1 MDNNTVLRSLRYALN
16 ASDQDMAD
24 IFLKGGVSLDA
35 ATVELCLKGEE
46 DEGFQPLENK
56 ELIAFLDGLILQK
69 RGPSDRAPVEEE
81 LNNNL
86 VLRKLRIAFEL
97 RDDDMIRTISKGGFV
112 IKKPELSALFRK
124 KGHKHYRACGDQ
136 LLRYF
141 LKGLGTR

>member
-1 MDNNTVLRSLRYALN
+1 MDNNTVLRSLRYALH

-24 IFLKGGVSLDA
+24 IFALGGVSLDA
-35 ATVELCLKGEE
+35 EAVETRLRGEDE
-46 DEGFQPLENK
+46 EGFQAASDS

-69 RGPSDRAPVEEE
+69 RGPSDRPPVKETVS
-81 LNNNL
+81 NNL

-97 RDDDMIRTISKGGFV
+97 RDDDMIRTIGKGGFV

-124 KGHKHYRACGDQ
+124 KGHKHYRPCGDQ

-141 LKGLGTR
+141 LKGLGSR